1 MRRLLPL
8 MLLCALAAGCGGG
21 GTSAA
26 DTFAQQQTAA
36 CAKVQKRLAAIKRPP
51 AVPQS
56 SAAARRRESAA
67 LQRYAIAI
75 DRALLAG
82 VADLR
87 AVQAPQELAAA
98 QKRWLEAVRV
108 ALRARLRLDK
118 APARQLKQAS
128 RAELRTRRAANS
140 LAGKLGIANGCT
152 LTY

>member
-8 MLLCALAAGCGGG
+8 LLLCALASGCGGG

-26 DTFAQQQTAA
+26 DTFAQQQTEA
-36 CAKVQKRLAAIKRPP
+36 CAKVQKRLTAIKQPSVGSQHTN
-51 AVPQS
+51 AS
-56 SAAARRRESAA
+56 RRRESAA
-67 LQRYAIAI
+67 LQRYAVAV

-82 VADLR
+82 ISDLR
-87 AVQAPQELAAA
+87 AVDAPPELAKT
-98 QKRWLEAVRV
+98 QKRWLAAVRV
-108 ALRARLRLDK
+108 ALHARLHLDT